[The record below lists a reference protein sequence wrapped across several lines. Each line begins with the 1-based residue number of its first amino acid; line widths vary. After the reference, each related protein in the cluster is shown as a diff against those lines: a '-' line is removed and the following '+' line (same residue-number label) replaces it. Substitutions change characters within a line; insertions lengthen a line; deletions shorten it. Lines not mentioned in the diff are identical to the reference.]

1 MKSVTK
7 FYVGDT
13 TCAKL
18 RRALLVQV
26 TYHLNL
32 YLLRSKKMKARGLA
46 VLSAKAPLTPFEFE
60 RRELGAHDV
69 ALDISYAGICHSD
82 IHQAREEWGPALFPM
97 VPGHEIAG
105 IVSSIGASVTKFKVG
120 DRIGVGVF
128 IDSCRT
134 CASCL
139 AGLQQY
145 CEEGMTGTYNTFE
158 RDGKTIAFGG
168 YSNIF
173 VINEDYAV
181 HIPENLALDGVAPLL
196 CAGIT
201 LYSPLRKWNIAK
213 GSKVA
218 VMGLGGLGHMGVKF
232 AAAMGAEVTV
242 LSHSASKKTD
252 ALAMG
257 ATHFVDTSVTGALKP
272 LTKTFDLILNTVS
285 AFLDINEYLDLL
297 KLDAT
302 LVVIGLPG
310 KPYEVNAG
318 SLLNGRR
325 RMAGSMIGGIP
336 EMQEMLD
343 FCGEHSILSDVEV
356 IDASYADKAYE
367 RTIASDV
374 KYRFVIDASTF

>member
-1 MKSVTK
+1 
-7 FYVGDT
+7 
-13 TCAKL
+13 
-18 RRALLVQV
+18 
-26 TYHLNL
+26 
-32 YLLRSKKMKARGLA
+32 MKARGLA
-46 VLSAKAPLTPFEFE
+46 ALSAKSKLTPYEFE

-69 ALDISYAGICHSD
+69 ALDIAYAGICHSD
-82 IHQAREEWGPALFPM
+82 IHQVREEWGPAIFPM

-105 IVSSIGASVTKFKVG
+105 TVSAIGASVTKFKVG

-139 AGLQQY
+139 SGLQQY
-145 CEEGMTGTYNTFE
+145 CEQGMTGTYNTLE
-158 RDGKTIAFGG
+158 RDGTTVALGG
-168 YSNIF
+168 YSNLF

-181 HIPENLALDGVAPLL
+181 HIPENLPLDGVAPLL

-201 LYSPLRKWNIAK
+201 LYSPLRTWKVTK

-232 AAAMGAEVTV
+232 AAALGAEVTV
-242 LSHSASKKTD
+242 LSHSASKRDD
-252 ALAMG
+252 AIAMG
-257 ATHFVDTSVTGALKP
+257 ATHFVDTNVPGALKH
-272 LTKTFDLILNTVS
+272 LHKSFDLILNTVS
-285 AFLDINEYLDLL
+285 ASLDINLYLNLL

-310 KPYEVNAG
+310 KPYEVAVG
-318 SLLNGRR
+318 TLLDGRR
-325 RMAGSMIGGIP
+325 RIAGSMIGGIP

-343 FCGEHSILSDVEV
+343 FCGTHGIVSDVEV
-356 IDASYADKAYE
+356 IEASYANTAYE

-374 KYRFVIDASTF
+374 KYRFGFDASTF

>member
-1 MKSVTK
+1 
-7 FYVGDT
+7 
-13 TCAKL
+13 
-18 RRALLVQV
+18 
-26 TYHLNL
+26 
-32 YLLRSKKMKARGLA
+32 MKARGLA
-46 VLSAKAPLTPFEFE
+46 ALTAKAELTSYEFD

-69 ALDISYAGICHSD
+69 ALDIAYAGICHSD
-82 IHQAREEWGPALFPM
+82 IHQVREEWGPAIFPM

-105 IVSSIGASVTKFKVG
+105 TVSAIGSSVTKFAVG

-128 IDSCRT
+128 IDSCRK

-145 CEEGMTGTYNTFE
+145 CEEGMTGTYNTME
-158 RDGKTIAFGG
+158 RDGKTVALGG

-181 HIPENLALDGVAPLL
+181 HIPDNLALDGVAPLL

-201 LYSPLRKWNIAK
+201 LYSPIRKWNVTAN
-213 GSKVA
+213 SKVA

-242 LSHSASKKTD
+242 LSHSPSKKPD

-257 ATHFVDTSVTGALKP
+257 AKHFIDTSVAGSLKP
-272 LTKTFDLILNTVS
+272 LTKKFDLVLNTVS
-285 AFLDINEYLDLL
+285 AYLDINEYLNLL
-297 KLDAT
+297 KLDGT

-318 SLLNGRR
+318 ALLNGRR
-325 RMAGSMIGGIP
+325 RLAGSMIGGIP

-343 FCGEHSILSDVEV
+343 FCGKHSILSDVEV
-356 IDASYADKAYE
+356 IDASYANTAYE

-374 KYRFVIDASTF
+374 KYRFVIDGATF